1 MAGTLVVVTL
11 RTTSLRAA
19 SRGATFAVLARFGR
33 VGAVAGAAGAGWRVT
48 RAAEGFEGF
57 EGFGVRWVRV
67 AAVRAGVVR
76 RGASYSSSSGF
87 GMTMSA
93 SPIPSRK

>member
-33 VGAVAGAAGAGWRVT
+33 AGAAAGAAGAGWRVT
-48 RAAEGFEGF
+48 RAAEGF

>member
-19 SRGATFAVLARFGR
+19 SRGATFAISARFGR

-48 RAAEGFEGF
+48 RAAEGF

>member
-1 MAGTLVVVTL
+1 MAGTLVVVTV
-11 RTTSLRAA
+11 RTTSLRSAFP
-19 SRGATFAVLARFGR
+19 GATFAVLARFGR

-48 RAAEGFEGF
+48 RAAEGF

>member
-57 EGFGVRWVRV
+57 GVRWVRV